1 MKYYNNETTLT
12 NIVFININK
21 FLKKILYIHRQR
33 GGMVGYA
40 SRGSVIVDVK
50 KSIRGTTYQHI
61 HMYIGM
67 SVYIFIYLSVFGE
80 EEVSSQ
86 KL

>member
-1 MKYYNNETTLT
+1 
-12 NIVFININK
+12 
-21 FLKKILYIHRQR
+21 
-33 GGMVGYA
+33 MVGYV

-50 KSIRGTTYQHI
+50 KSIGGTTYQHI
-61 HMYIGM
+61 HINIYRYVC
-67 SVYIFIYLSVFGE
+67 VYIFIYLSVFGE